1 MTDLFLKLE
10 RLINKE
16 DFISIMQN
24 HPSFRYSNKDK
35 TLKKNS
41 KLVRF
46 TLGEYSK
53 LYQKDININVKE
65 MTIEHLLN
73 DNGEKETVNLGNL
86 TLVLSSTN
94 EDKLKDKIIDE
105 KLRILL
111 DDSDI
116 NINKSLG
123 DYFSE
128 EKGFDTITRLNSIID
143 DLYERVFIFNPYI
156 LNLDKEDVNLYLKL
170 SEKFREDEELL
181 DLLKEHGKYFGD
193 KVSRDPSLSE
203 LYERY
208 LIINNKI
215 INNK

>member
-1 MTDLFLKLE
+1 MHMTDLFLKLE

-86 TLVLSSTN
+86 TLV
-94 EDKLKDKIIDE
+94 
-105 KLRILL
+105 
-111 DDSDI
+111 
-116 NINKSLG
+116 
-123 DYFSE
+123 
-128 EKGFDTITRLNSIID
+128 
-143 DLYERVFIFNPYI
+143 FIFY
-156 LNLDKEDVNLYLKL
+156 K
-170 SEKFREDEELL
+170 
-181 DLLKEHGKYFGD
+181 
-193 KVSRDPSLSE
+193 
-203 LYERY
+203 
-208 LIINNKI
+208 
-215 INNK
+215 

>member
-1 MTDLFLKLE
+1 MFLSL
-10 RLINKE
+10 
-16 DFISIMQN
+16 
-24 HPSFRYSNKDK
+24 K
-35 TLKKNS
+35 TLYRKRT
-41 KLVRF
+41 VIWPFYFYTIIR
-46 TLGEYSK
+46 TLS
-53 LYQKDININVKE
+53 
-65 MTIEHLLN
+65 
-73 DNGEKETVNLGNL
+73 
-86 TLVLSSTN
+86 
-94 EDKLKDKIIDE
+94 
-105 KLRILL
+105 
-111 DDSDI
+111 
-116 NINKSLG
+116 
-123 DYFSE
+123 YFSE